1 MVEGASLKSTDNSK
15 QSNVRGGH
23 FLAEDPALF
32 DAKFFN
38 LTAEVAA
45 VSLPACLICGI
56 VAFLKL
62 CNIRHGVLTRY
73 SPWILN
79 SVFN

>member
-1 MVEGASLKSTDNSK
+1 LGRLNSIIEKEEKKRKWTINTDRSK

-45 VSLPACLICGI
+45 VSLPACLPSLWDGAISGS
-56 VAFLKL
+56 L
-62 CNIRHGVLTRY
+62 
-73 SPWILN
+73 
-79 SVFN
+79 